1 LPENAILYF
10 QIVPGT
16 AQKLLSRLLTGAQVR
31 QEQVSGGVLM
41 ALLGLELANIYQNL
55 TNIVLTI
62 TPKAYQ
68 TVPAVLVNGHF
79 DSAIGSPGRHTNAR
93 HKVSM
98 LESCLPG
105 VDQTAC
111 SVTVL

>member
-1 LPENAILYF
+1 MFSNRTRNSSKA
-10 QIVPGT
+10 
-16 AQKLLSRLLTGAQVR
+16 LSQLLTGAQVR

-62 TPKAYQ
+62 TPKAHQ

-79 DSAIGSPGRHTNAR
+79 DSAIGSPGSHNNTCN
-93 HKVSM
+93 KVSM
-98 LESCLPG
+98 QRSCLPG
-105 VDQTAC
+105 V
-111 SVTVL
+111 V

>member
-1 LPENAILYF
+1 LYF

-41 ALLGLELANIYQNL
+41 ALLELELANIYQNL

-62 TPKAYQ
+62 TPKAHQ

-79 DSAIGSPGRHTNAR
+79 DSAIGSPGSHTMPATR
-93 HKVSM
+93 
-98 LESCLPG
+98 LQC
-105 VDQTAC
+105 
-111 SVTVL
+111 